1 MSFPDRL
8 PKGAEL
14 QERDPGMS
22 GHDTLYLQQGAIVAP
37 DLEHDWD
44 PGWELYIEMPEGGFD
59 APYGTYDTYAD
70 ALIAYATRLHQRE
83 I

>member
-1 MSFPDRL
+1 MSAEFPSVL

-14 QERDPGMS
+14 QKNDPGMS
-22 GHDTLYLQQGAIVAP
+22 GHDTLYLVCGAIVAP
-37 DLEHDWD
+37 DDFD
-44 PGWELYIEMPEGGFD
+44 PGWELYIKDAEGGFD

-70 ALIAYATRLHQRE
+70 ALVAYATRLHQRE